1 MKIGDHCVKIM
12 GNIDILA
19 GIPVKSISDSES
31 VKVFFPGFPS
41 DVFRSAG
48 FVKGIEVVPLHRI
61 NLVLESSTNPTV
73 FGIIRIVM
81 LEDKEKEIQKERE
94 FDLNALWPGCMHM
107 QTLL

>member
-1 MKIGDHCVKIM
+1 MKIM

-41 DVFRSAG
+41 DDFRSAG